1 MKKIIIAAAVVLTAG
16 FLTTIN
22 KENTVKSEK
31 TARISVSL
39 DKNVLGTAD

>member
-16 FLTTIN
+16 LLTTIN
-22 KENTVKSEK
+22 KENTVKNEK
-31 TARISVSL
+31 IARISISF